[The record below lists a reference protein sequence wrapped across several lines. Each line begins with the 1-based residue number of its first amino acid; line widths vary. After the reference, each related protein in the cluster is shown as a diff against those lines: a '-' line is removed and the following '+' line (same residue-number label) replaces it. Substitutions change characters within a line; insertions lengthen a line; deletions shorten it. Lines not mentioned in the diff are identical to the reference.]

1 MYTLFATAGSV
12 GCAAVDAALRLCG
25 VPFETVEAAPWTE
38 SPGRERLKLA
48 NPLVQIPTLQGAG
61 GELLTETA
69 AILIHLGLTHPDAR
83 LLPADAATR
92 ATQLRGLVYLAANV
106 YPAITIIDFPERFCE
121 AISEA
126 CSYDE
131 NRRIR
136 AQTRRHLHGL
146 WEVFADSFVPPPAT
160 AFLAGTEPGAL
171 DLMAAALSKCFGTR
185 AHLASARPAL
195 FGLLSRVDAHPRFA
209 DTERRYWPAST

>member
-1 MYTLFATAGSV
+1 MYTLFATPGSV

-38 SPGRERLKLA
+38 SPGRDRLKLA

-69 AILIHLGLTHPDAR
+69 AILIHLGLTHPEAR
-83 LLPADAATR
+83 LLPTDAAAR
-92 ATQLRGLVYLAANV
+92 ANHLRGLVYLAANV
-106 YPAITIIDFPERFCE
+106 YPAITVIDFPERFCE
-121 AISEA
+121 ACSDDEA
-126 CSYDE
+126 K
-131 NRRIR
+131 RIR

-146 WEVFADSFVPPPAT
+146 WEVFADSFTAPPAA
-160 AFLAGTEPGAL
+160 AFLAGGEPGAL

-185 AHLASARPAL
+185 PHLASARPGFAA
-195 FGLLSRVDAHPRFA
+195 LLSRIDVHPRFA
-209 DTERRYWPAST
+209 DTEQRYWPSST

>member
-1 MYTLFATAGSV
+1 MYTLFATPGSV

-38 SPGRERLKLA
+38 SPGRDRLKLA

-69 AILIHLGLTHPDAR
+69 AILIHLGLTHPEAR
-83 LLPADAATR
+83 LLPADAAAR
-92 ATQLRGLVYLAANV
+92 ASHLRGLVYLAANV
-106 YPAITIIDFPERFCE
+106 YPAITVIDFPERFCE
-121 AISEA
+121 ACSDDEA
-126 CSYDE
+126 
-131 NRRIR
+131 RRIR

-146 WEVFADSFVPPPAT
+146 WEAFADSFAT
-160 AFLAGTEPGAL
+160 PSSFAFLGGDTPGAL

-185 AHLASARPAL
+185 PHLAAARPGFAE
-195 FGLLSRVDAHPRFA
+195 LLSRIDAHPRFA
-209 DTERRYWPAST
+209 DTERRYWPPST